1 MSAKD
6 LFDDLLS
13 DLADEA
19 VSLRRLLAGLGTD
32 GWAETTPAA
41 GWTVQDQ
48 LSHICYFDEQA
59 TDAVLDPAG
68 FEAAA
73 AQLLE
78 LGGRFPDVVAQEMR
92 IIEPGELMRRW
103 VAARHRMIAAFAGA
117 GPKARV
123 PWYGPAMSAMS
134 SATAR
139 LMETWAHGVDVAD
152 TLGAPLEE
160 TDRLRHVADIGYRTL
175 RFSFTQHHRPEPERP
190 VRVELRGPRRTRWVF
205 GPEESR
211 DRVSGPVLDFAL
223 VVTQRRAVDET
234 ALDVNGPVATEWMGI
249 AQAFAGRPT
258 TYPGPGKRGAHPV
271 P

>member
-1 MSAKD
+1 VNTEE
-6 LFDDLLS
+6 LFGDLLS

-19 VSLRRLLAGLGTD
+19 ISLRRLLAGLGAG
-32 GWAETTPAA
+32 GWAEATPAT

-68 FEAAA
+68 FEVAAA
-73 AQLLE
+73 ALLK
-78 LGGRFPDVVAQEMR
+78 LGGTFPDVVVQEMR
-92 IIEPGELMRRW
+92 SIDPAELMQRW
-103 VAARHRMIAAFAGA
+103 AAARRRMIAAFAET

-123 PWYGPAMSAMS
+123 PWYGPSMSAMS

-152 TLGAPLEE
+152 ALGAPLEV
-160 TDRLRHVADIGYRTL
+160 TSRLRHVADLGYRTL
-175 RFSFTQHHRPEPERP
+175 RFSFSQHRRPEPERP
-190 VRVELRGPRRTRWVF
+190 VRVELSGPRRTRWVF
-205 GPEESR
+205 GPEGSR

-258 TYPGPGKRGAHPV
+258 THPGPGKRGAHPV